1 MADRVPRWWALCNQS
16 GGQTKKGRPCQE
28 PPLPSAE
35 FPLHPCRARGF
46 AHAGPHMWLRG
57 DGPVSDVGSK
67 VTAGP
72 FEEWRPRNI
81 EWVRRAGCW

>member
-35 FPLHPCRARGF
+35 FPYILAAPEGLRMPARTCGF
-46 AHAGPHMWLRG
+46 AGTDRLAM
-57 DGPVSDVGSK
+57 S
-67 VTAGP
+67 A
-72 FEEWRPRNI
+72 
-81 EWVRRAGCW
+81 RR